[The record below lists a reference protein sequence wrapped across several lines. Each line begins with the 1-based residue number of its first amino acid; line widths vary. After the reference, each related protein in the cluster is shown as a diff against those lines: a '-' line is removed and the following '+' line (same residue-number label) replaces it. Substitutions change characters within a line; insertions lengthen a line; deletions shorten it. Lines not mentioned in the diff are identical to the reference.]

1 MPIRKGVFIF
11 RMPCFLWRN
20 ASLNSRPSIYIRTF
34 NWCFITTC
42 VSNSF
47 PFSKSKCKFPTP
59 CEIFQKYNTPF
70 KYVRKFLGM
79 IILHLGMTPIVH
91 FLFLKK
97 WVPSNY
103 NQKEKERS
111 QNHPFKPLYLY

>member
-1 MPIRKGVFIF
+1 
-11 RMPCFLWRN
+11 
-20 ASLNSRPSIYIRTF
+20 
-34 NWCFITTC
+34 
-42 VSNSF
+42 
-47 PFSKSKCKFPTP
+47 
-59 CEIFQKYNTPF
+59 
-70 KYVRKFLGM
+70 M